1 MPGSRRDVPAAEPLT
16 VRETRHVRSSALA
29 IGERLLR
36 RREFGPLLGAVVLV
50 VIFSSL
56 TDKFFSPQEFSGLTS
71 LASSVGIAAIGV
83 TFLMIAGEFDLSV
96 GAVFALSEVLF
107 GKLLSDLHMT
117 PILALL
123 AVLGIAVLIGLV
135 NGVVTTGFGIPSFIT
150 TLAMLMFV
158 QGVDVVISQG
168 NTILFFGHSW
178 LITVM
183 GGRIGQ
189 GIAAPVIWLIV
200 ITLVVWYVLEHTRYG
215 NWVRAAG
222 GRTGVARTMGVP
234 TSRVKIYNFII
245 CSMVA
250 AWAGCTQFA
259 SYGAASAA
267 DGQDLELFAIVAT
280 VIGGTSLFGVSGTII
295 GTFIGAVILGLLQTG
310 LVLVGVPGSWYTPA
324 IGVILVIAVIVNV
337 RLSKLTFSAL
347 RARFSLRPAFGL
359 EDEAA
364 VIRKEVRE

>member
-1 MPGSRRDVPAAEPLT
+1 
-16 VRETRHVRSSALA
+16 
-29 IGERLLR
+29 
-36 RREFGPLLGAVVLV
+36 V

-107 GKLLSDLHMT
+107 GKFLSDLHMT

-234 TSRVKIYNFII
+234 TSRVKINNFII

-359 EDEAA
+359 DDEAA